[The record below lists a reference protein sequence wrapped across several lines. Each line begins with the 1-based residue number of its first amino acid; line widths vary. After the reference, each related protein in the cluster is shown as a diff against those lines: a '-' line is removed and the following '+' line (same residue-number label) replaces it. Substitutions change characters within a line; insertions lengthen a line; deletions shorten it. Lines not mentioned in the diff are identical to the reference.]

1 MTDSTRELLQATL
14 QAATD
19 TRQAVIATGALAS
32 VGEVF
37 RQSFDARSAVIVADE
52 NTFAVA
58 GREVQQQ
65 LIAANLNPIEPF
77 IFPGRP
83 QLHADYEHVVELETA
98 LRQHT
103 AIPVVVGSGTLNDLT
118 KIAAHRCAR
127 SYLVVATAA
136 SMDGYA
142 SFGASITRDGFKQTM
157 PCPAPRAVVADVD
170 VLLKAPAEMTAWGYA
185 DLLGKVTAGADWI
198 IADTLGIEPLHLR
211 AWSLVQDSLR
221 RWIGQPQQLRAGDR
235 SAMEGLIEGL
245 IFSGLAMQ
253 TAQSSRPAS
262 GSEHQFSHLWEMQG
276 VPIFSHGFKVGLG
289 SLASA
294 ALYEQ
299 ILERDLSRID
309 IDVLV
314 RGWPTRDQ
322 LAEIVRRSHHQ
333 PIVAENAVQQSSAKY
348 VDADHLRERLNLVR
362 ERWPSLRPR
371 LIEQLLPAAQLRADL
386 RAAGCPTTPE
396 EIGLDRARLKASY
409 AQARQIRSRY
419 TLFDLA
425 AEAGC
430 LDESVAALFE
440 PGGFWCAA

>member
-1 MTDSTRELLQATL
+1 MLQQAL

-19 TRQAVIATGALAS
+19 TRQVVIGAGALAS
-32 VGEVF
+32 TTEVF
-37 RQSFDARSAVIVADE
+37 KRSFGDQPAVVIADE
-52 NTFAVA
+52 NTFEVA
-58 GREVQQQ
+58 GREVQRQ
-65 LIAANLNPIEPF
+65 LLAANLSPIAPF

-83 QLHADYEHVVELETA
+83 QLHADYEHVVELESA

-103 AIPVVVGSGTLNDLT
+103 SIPVVVGSGTLNDLT
-118 KIAAHRCAR
+118 KVAAHRCAR
-127 SYLVVATAA
+127 SYLIVATAA
-136 SMDGYA
+136 SMDGYT

-157 PCPAPRAVVADVD
+157 PCPAPRAVVADVE

-198 IADTLGIEPLHLR
+198 IADTLGIEPLHPH
-211 AWSLVQDSLR
+211 AWSLVQYSLR

-276 VPIFSHGFKVGLG
+276 VPIFSHGFKVGIG

-299 ILERDLSRID
+299 ILDRDLSRID
-309 IDVLV
+309 IDAIV
-314 RGWPTRDQ
+314 RGWPTREQ
-322 LAEIVRRSHHQ
+322 FAESVRRSHDQ
-333 PIVAENAVQQSSAKY
+333 PIIAENAVQQSSAKY
-348 VDADHLRERLNLVR
+348 VDADHLRERLNRVR
-362 ERWPSLRPR
+362 ECWPSLRPR
-371 LIEQLLPAAQLRADL
+371 LIEQLLPAAQLRAHL
-386 RAAGCPTTPE
+386 RAAGCPTAPE

-425 AEAGC
+425 AETGC
-430 LDESVAALFE
+430 LAESVAALFE